1 MEFSSLIDVS
11 SFFIGVL
18 INLLLIALIC
28 YYFKRKFDNIEMAQS
43 EQAKII
49 YNLIETRQQAQQQI
63 QSKESSSGLSFF
75 NQSDLDKLDQSETKD
90 VIVTK
95 MFPEDG
101 DSDSDTDTDDDDHT
115 VTTESEEEAD
125 DMNAIVDHAN
135 VEVDVIEETNVDEI
149 KTVDIS
155 GPEEEIVE
163 EPIAFEKSTEVDEH
177 EESEHEEIISEYEKM
192 TVKEL
197 REALNM
203 KGYHVKSNMKK
214 SEMLELLQT
223 PIEEPVVVLE
233 EETIDE
239 TQEDPVIELD
249 E

>member
-63 QSKESSSGLSFF
+63 QSQESSGGLSFF
-75 NQSDLDKLDQSETKD
+75 NQSDLDKLNQSETKD

-101 DSDSDTDTDDDDHT
+101 EDGGSDSDTDTDDDDHT

-163 EPIAFEKSTEVDEH
+163 EPLAFEKSTEVDEH

-197 REALNM
+197 REALNI

-214 SEMLELLQT
+214 SECLSFFKLRLKNR
-223 PIEEPVVVLE
+223 L
-233 EETIDE
+233 
-239 TQEDPVIELD
+239 
-249 E
+249 